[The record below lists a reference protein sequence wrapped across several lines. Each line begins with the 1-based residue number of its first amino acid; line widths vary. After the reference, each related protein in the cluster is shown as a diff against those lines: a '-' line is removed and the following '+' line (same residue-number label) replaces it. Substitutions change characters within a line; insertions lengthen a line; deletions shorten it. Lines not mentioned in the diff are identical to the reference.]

1 MAFLKTNESASD
13 LVLSC
18 FPFLTLGINA
28 YKTKT
33 LTTGI
38 FVCLFMNVEKLT
50 TRSTG

>member
-1 MAFLKTNESASD
+1 MAFLKTIKAASD

-28 YKTKT
+28 DKTTT

-38 FVCLFMNVEKLT
+38 FVCLFMNAEKLT
-50 TRSTG
+50 TGSTA